1 MTHPTVLGHPQIVA
15 QLDLIHCLSHRAC
28 QNHACHMTPVSTM
41 PVTRCPPLPAAAPAT
56 LCLGHLQVENRVA
69 LLNFEAIC
77 LQADGVIFSRG
88 NLGLDVVPEK
98 MALVQKSCIS
108 RCNLLGKPCI
118 VTRLVDTMVSA
129 PRPTRSGLAPLRRH
143 GALCRAEDGKIT
155 RPMLKWVWSCDDRLM
170 EVRQHPRAAQAWRV
184 WWQTVCYSSQHAV
197 SQACTSL
204 LQPTVCR
211 EVRGSAGWG
220 AGAR

>member
-1 MTHPTVLGHPQIVA
+1 MTCLSEQ
-15 QLDLIHCLSHRAC
+15 CLSHTACHNAC
-28 QNHACHMTPVSTM
+28 QLVPSHSSGSPCHH
-41 PVTRCPPLPAAAPAT
+41 LPCG
-56 LCLGHLQVENRVA
+56 LLQVENRVA

-129 PRPTRSGLAPLRRH
+129 PRPTRSGTAPLH
-143 GALCRAEDGKIT
+143 QQNALCWAEDGKSTQSIL
-155 RPMLKWVWSCDDRLM
+155 MWV
-170 EVRQHPRAAQAWRV
+170 
-184 WWQTVCYSSQHAV
+184 
-197 SQACTSL
+197 
-204 LQPTVCR
+204 
-211 EVRGSAGWG
+211 
-220 AGAR
+220 

>member
-1 MTHPTVLGHPQIVA
+1 M
-15 QLDLIHCLSHRAC
+15 
-28 QNHACHMTPVSTM
+28 
-41 PVTRCPPLPAAAPAT
+41 
-56 LCLGHLQVENRVA
+56 A

-129 PRPTRSGLAPLRRH
+129 PRPTRSGIAPLQGQ
-143 GALCRAEDGKIT
+143 GAVCQAEDGRSTQAIL
-155 RPMLKWVWSCDDRLM
+155 MWV
-170 EVRQHPRAAQAWRV
+170 
-184 WWQTVCYSSQHAV
+184 
-197 SQACTSL
+197 
-204 LQPTVCR
+204 
-211 EVRGSAGWG
+211 
-220 AGAR
+220 

>member
-1 MTHPTVLGHPQIVA
+1 
-15 QLDLIHCLSHRAC
+15 
-28 QNHACHMTPVSTM
+28 M
-41 PVTRCPPLPAAAPAT
+41 PSPSSRSLRHPLPCG
-56 LCLGHLQVENRVA
+56 LLQVENRVA

-129 PRPTRSGLAPLRRH
+129 PRPTRSGTAPVHRH
-143 GALCRAEDGKIT
+143 GALCWSGDGKST
-155 RPMLKWVWSCDDRLM
+155 RPRLMWVWLHDDRLM
-170 EVRQHPRAAQAWRV
+170 AVPAAPEVCTGLADLAALWC
-184 WWQTVCYSSQHAV
+184 WGNQHAAG
-197 SQACTSL
+197 QACSLL
-204 LQPTVCR
+204 LQPTVC
-211 EVRGSAGWG
+211 
-220 AGAR
+220 